1 MKKFDGIL
9 FCTDIDGT
17 LYNDDK
23 TISDDNLQAI
33 EYFKSEGGL
42 FTFITGRHHIVSGE
56 IYNAIKPNA
65 PIGCLNGGGVYDYKK
80 GEFLW
85 CKTLPQSAMELV
97 REVHEK
103 LPAIGYQLNVENNIY
118 FCRNNKAME
127 YLRSIM
133 PFPPV
138 DCDYS
143 DVNDTILKVVFA
155 VETENEMSALIDL
168 LNIHPMADDF
178 DFIRSDLEYYE
189 ILPKGTSKGIG
200 LKKLAELM
208 GIDMKKTV
216 AVGDYDNDI
225 SMISVAGTGYA
236 VANAKDNVKAVADYV
251 TASNNEHAIAKIIDD
266 IDSGKVLI

>member
-85 CKTLPQSAMELV
+85 CKTLPQRQWSLCVKFMKSFRQLV
-97 REVHEK
+97 
-103 LPAIGYQLNVENNIY
+103 I
-118 FCRNNKAME
+118 
-127 YLRSIM
+127 S
-133 PFPPV
+133 
-138 DCDYS
+138 
-143 DVNDTILKVVFA
+143 
-155 VETENEMSALIDL
+155 
-168 LNIHPMADDF
+168 
-178 DFIRSDLEYYE
+178 
-189 ILPKGTSKGIG
+189 
-200 LKKLAELM
+200 LM
-208 GIDMKKTV
+208 W
-216 AVGDYDNDI
+216 
-225 SMISVAGTGYA
+225 
-236 VANAKDNVKAVADYV
+236 
-251 TASNNEHAIAKIIDD
+251 KIIY
-266 IDSGKVLI
+266 ISAETTRQWNIFGVLCRFHLLTVITAM